1 MGVGQVACV
10 HQDAEDEQEPR
21 EGREAVHEAAG
32 GGFPVPGCL
41 GDPGLGDP
49 RLRSHDVLW
58 PPTVGTDG
66 RAQQPV
72 VKEN

>member
-10 HQDAEDEQEPR
+10 YQDAEDEEEPHQ
-21 EGREAVHEAAG
+21 GREAVHEAAG
-32 GGFPVPGCL
+32 GDFPVPGCL

-49 RLRSHDVLW
+49 RLWGHNVLR

-66 RAQQPV
+66 RAKQPG